1 MIINFFTFS
10 EKLTFIMISQEEAP
24 RKFLVIGGVGAG
36 IGNFLI
42 FFPAAY
48 YFAALTG
55 REILVADDS
64 LIGEY
69 LILYSF
75 LYQHGLKDADTIRET
90 EAYVRKSSKRYE
102 MSMAFLVVT

>member
-1 MIINFFTFS
+1 MIVSFVS
-10 EKLTFIMISQEEAP
+10 HSKKLTIAIELQEEAP

-69 LILYSF
+69 LI
-75 LYQHGLKDADTIRET
+75 
-90 EAYVRKSSKRYE
+90 
-102 MSMAFLVVT
+102 